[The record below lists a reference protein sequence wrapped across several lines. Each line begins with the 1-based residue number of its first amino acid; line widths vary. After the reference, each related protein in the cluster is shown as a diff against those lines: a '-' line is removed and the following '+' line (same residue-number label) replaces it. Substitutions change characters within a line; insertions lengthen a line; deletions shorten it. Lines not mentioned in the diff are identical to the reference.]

1 MPFKML
7 NFTILKP
14 MEKPLNG
21 MMSNSSTSDI
31 PLDNSGYPKQGRPKR
46 IRPRTA
52 GPVGNR
58 GGKYSS
64 KVHDDNKCMSTEMME
79 KETQENKN
87 TSDYRTDKLLQ
98 RGTYDCNMPP

>member
-7 NFTILKP
+7 NFTILKH

-31 PLDNSGYPKQGRPKR
+31 PLDNSGYPKQGRQKR

-64 KVHDDNKCMSTEMME
+64 KVHDDNKGMSTEMME
-79 KETQENKN
+79 KETQENKS
-87 TSDYRTDKLLQ
+87 TEK
-98 RGTYDCNMPP
+98 RGKDDTKRIRSRSARGR

>member
-1 MPFKML
+1 
-7 NFTILKP
+7 
-14 MEKPLNG
+14 MEKTLNG

-79 KETQENKN
+79 NESRENKS
-87 TSDYRTDKLLQ
+87 TEK
-98 RGTYDCNMPP
+98 RGNDDTKRIRSRSARGR